1 MVRNSEEQIH
11 MRIEVRLFATLR
23 RHALSAARG
32 ILAVDVPEG
41 CKAADAIAQ
50 LGVDAQ
56 EVHVLMVNGV
66 ISRLDQVLVEGDR
79 LGLFPPVG
87 GG

>member
-1 MVRNSEEQIH
+1 
-11 MRIEVRLFATLR
+11 
-23 RHALSAARG
+23 
-32 ILAVDVPEG
+32 VPEG

-50 LGVDAQ
+50 LGIDADD
-56 EVHVLMVNGV
+56 VHVLMVNGV
-66 ISRLDQVLVEGDR
+66 ISRLDQVLVGGDR

>member
-1 MVRNSEEQIH
+1 

-23 RHALSAARG
+23 RHALSAAG
-32 ILAVDVPEG
+32 GVLAVEVPEG

-50 LGVDAQ
+50 LGIDAD

-66 ISRLDQVLVEGDR
+66 IGRLDQVRVGGDR

>member
-1 MVRNSEEQIH
+1 

-23 RHALSAARG
+23 RQALSAAG
-32 ILAVDVPEG
+32 GVLAVDVPEG

-50 LGVDAQ
+50 LGIDAH

-66 ISRLDQVLVEGDR
+66 ISRLDQVLVGGDR

>member
-1 MVRNSEEQIH
+1 

-23 RHALSAARG
+23 QHAPAAAG
-32 ILAVDVPEG
+32 GVLAVDVPDG
-41 CKAADAIAQ
+41 CKAVDAITQ
-50 LGVDAQ
+50 LGIHVN
-56 EVHVLMVNGV
+56 EIHVLIINGV
-66 ISRLDQVLVEGDR
+66 ISRFDHVLVGGDR

>member
-1 MVRNSEEQIH
+1 

-23 RHALSAARG
+23 RHAQSAAG
-32 ILAVDVPEG
+32 GVLAVDVPEG
-41 CKAADAIAQ
+41 CRAADAIAQ
-50 LGVDAQ
+50 LGIDAH
-56 EVHVLMVNGV
+56 EVHVSIVNGV

>member
-1 MVRNSEEQIH
+1 

-23 RHALSAARG
+23 RHALSAAG
-32 ILAVDVPEG
+32 GVLAVDVPEG
-41 CKAADAIAQ
+41 CKAADAIAR
-50 LGVDAQ
+50 LGIDAP
-56 EVHVLMVNGV
+56 EVHILMVNGV
-66 ISRLDQVLVEGDR
+66 IGRLDQVLVGGDR

>member
-1 MVRNSEEQIH
+1 

-23 RHALSAARG
+23 RHALSAAG
-32 ILAVDVPEG
+32 GVLAVDVPEG

-50 LGVDAQ
+50 LGIDTR
-56 EVHVLMVNGV
+56 EVHILMVNGV
-66 ISRLDQVLVEGDR
+66 IGRLDQVLVGGDR

>member
-1 MVRNSEEQIH
+1 

-23 RHALSAARG
+23 RHALSAAG
-32 ILAVDVPEG
+32 GVLAVEVPEG

-50 LGVDAQ
+50 LGIDAD

-66 ISRLDQVLVEGDR
+66 VSRLDQVLVGNDR

>member
-1 MVRNSEEQIH
+1 LGID
-11 MRIEVRLFATLR
+11 
-23 RHALSAARG
+23 AR
-32 ILAVDVPEG
+32 
-41 CKAADAIAQ
+41 
-50 LGVDAQ
+50 

-66 ISRLDQVLVEGDR
+66 ISRLDRVLVGGDR

>member
-1 MVRNSEEQIH
+1 

-23 RHALSAARG
+23 RHALSAAG
-32 ILAVDVPEG
+32 GVLAADVPEG

-50 LGVDAQ
+50 LGIDAH

-66 ISRLDQVLVEGDR
+66 ISRPDQVLVGGDR
-79 LGLFPPVG
+79 LGLFPAIG